1 MWLFIKKIFN
11 FSWNKNIFC
20 SWVDFLEVK
29 MLKSLIAT
37 LSCVLMLTAC
47 AGVKSDN
54 PDAINDALV
63 GFTTCTQS
71 ARWAEALQY
80 VTPSEASEIGD
91 GVTFKPEYQK
101 AAARMPLS
109 TMRRMQ
115 WTVDGKGR
123 LIGVKEVLDQAN
135 TRYLVSEEQAK
146 VGTNL
151 EDMEKA
157 RIQRRLEEG
166 RKILEEEENAD
177 EPQVEVMTNRLTDE
191 EKRKYGSTGELLA
204 PEQYEDTNTDAA
216 KEALGTAEESSEAP
230 AEEEGYYGE

>member
-1 MWLFIKKIFN
+1 MF
-11 FSWNKNIFC
+11 
-20 SWVDFLEVK
+20 
-29 MLKSLIAT
+29 KSLFT
-37 LSCVLMLTAC
+37 LLVFALMLTAC
-47 AGVKSDN
+47 AGVKKDN

-63 GFTTCTQS
+63 GFTTCAQS
-71 ARWAEALQY
+71 ARWSEALQY
-80 VTPSEASEIGD
+80 VTPSEVSQISD

-115 WTVDGKGR
+115 WTVDREGR
-123 LIGVKEVLDQAN
+123 LVGMKEVLDQAN

-151 EDMEKA
+151 EEMEKA

-166 RKILEEEENAD
+166 RKILEEEENAE
-177 EPQVEVMTNRLTDE
+177 EPEVEVMTNRLTDE

-204 PEQYEDTNTDAA
+204 PEQYEDPNTDAA
-216 KEALGTAEESSEAP
+216 KEAMGTADESAEVP
-230 AEEEGYYGE
+230 AEEEDYYGE

>member
-1 MWLFIKKIFN
+1 MF
-11 FSWNKNIFC
+11 
-20 SWVDFLEVK
+20 
-29 MLKSLIAT
+29 KSLFT
-37 LSCVLMLTAC
+37 LLVFALMLTAC
-47 AGVKSDN
+47 AGVKKDN

-63 GFTTCTQS
+63 GFTTCAQS
-71 ARWAEALQY
+71 ARWSEALQY
-80 VTPSEASEIGD
+80 VTPSEVSQISD

-115 WTVDGKGR
+115 WTVDREGR
-123 LIGVKEVLDQAN
+123 LVGMKEVLDQAN

-151 EDMEKA
+151 EEMEKA

-166 RKILEEEENAD
+166 RKILEEEENAE
-177 EPQVEVMTNRLTDE
+177 EPEVEVMTNRLTDE

-204 PEQYEDTNTDAA
+204 PEQYEDPNTDAA
-216 KEALGTAEESSEAP
+216 KEAMGTAEESAEVP

>member
-1 MWLFIKKIFN
+1 
-11 FSWNKNIFC
+11 
-20 SWVDFLEVK
+20 
-29 MLKSLIAT
+29 MLKSLFT
-37 LSCVLMLTAC
+37 LLVFALMLTAC
-47 AGVKSDN
+47 AGVKKDN

-63 GFTTCTQS
+63 GFTTCAQS
-71 ARWAEALQY
+71 ARWSEALQY
-80 VTPSEASEIGD
+80 VTPSEVSQISD

-115 WTVDGKGR
+115 WTVDKEGR
-123 LIGVKEVLDQAN
+123 LVGMKEVLDQAN

-151 EDMEKA
+151 EEMEKA

-166 RKILEEEENAD
+166 RKILEEEENAE
-177 EPQVEVMTNRLTDE
+177 EPEVEVMTNRLTDE

-204 PEQYEDTNTDAA
+204 PEQYEDSNTDAA
-216 KEALGTAEESSEAP
+216 KEAMGTADESAEVP

>member
-1 MWLFIKKIFN
+1 MF
-11 FSWNKNIFC
+11 
-20 SWVDFLEVK
+20 
-29 MLKSLIAT
+29 KSLFT
-37 LSCVLMLTAC
+37 LLVFALMLTAC
-47 AGVKSDN
+47 AGVKKDN

-63 GFTTCTQS
+63 GFTTCAQS
-71 ARWAEALQY
+71 ARWSEALQY
-80 VTPSEASEIGD
+80 VTPSEVSQISD

-115 WTVDGKGR
+115 WTVDKEGR
-123 LIGVKEVLDQAN
+123 LVGMKEVLDQAN

-151 EDMEKA
+151 EEMEKA

-166 RKILEEEENAD
+166 RKILEEEENAE
-177 EPQVEVMTNRLTDE
+177 EPEVEVMTNRLTDE

-204 PEQYEDTNTDAA
+204 PEQYEDPNTDAA
-216 KEALGTAEESSEAP
+216 KEAMGTADESAEVP

>member
-1 MWLFIKKIFN
+1 MF
-11 FSWNKNIFC
+11 
-20 SWVDFLEVK
+20 
-29 MLKSLIAT
+29 KSLFT
-37 LSCVLMLTAC
+37 LLVFALMLTAC
-47 AGVKSDN
+47 AGVKKDN

-63 GFTTCTQS
+63 GFTTCAQS
-71 ARWAEALQY
+71 ARWSEALQY
-80 VTPSEASEIGD
+80 VTPSEVSQISD

-115 WTVDGKGR
+115 WTVDKEGR
-123 LIGVKEVLDQAN
+123 LVGMKEVLDQAN

-151 EDMEKA
+151 EEMEKA

-166 RKILEEEENAD
+166 RKILEEEENAE
-177 EPQVEVMTNRLTDE
+177 EPEVEVMTNRLTDE

-204 PEQYEDTNTDAA
+204 PEQYEDPNTDAA
-216 KEALGTAEESSEAP
+216 KEAMGTADESAEAL

>member
-1 MWLFIKKIFN
+1 MF
-11 FSWNKNIFC
+11 
-20 SWVDFLEVK
+20 
-29 MLKSLIAT
+29 KSLFT
-37 LSCVLMLTAC
+37 LLVFALMLTAC
-47 AGVKSDN
+47 AGVKKDN
-54 PDAINDALV
+54 PGAINDALV
-63 GFTTCTQS
+63 GFTTCAQS
-71 ARWAEALQY
+71 ARWSGALQY
-80 VTPSEASEIGD
+80 VTPSEVSQISD

-115 WTVDGKGR
+115 WTVDREGR
-123 LIGVKEVLDQAN
+123 LVGMKEVLDQAN

-151 EDMEKA
+151 EEMEKA

-166 RKILEEEENAD
+166 RKILEEENAE
-177 EPQVEVMTNRLTDE
+177 EPEVEVMTNRLTDE

-204 PEQYEDTNTDAA
+204 PEQYEDPNTDAA
-216 KEALGTAEESSEAP
+216 KEAMGTADESAEVP

>member
-1 MWLFIKKIFN
+1 MF
-11 FSWNKNIFC
+11 
-20 SWVDFLEVK
+20 
-29 MLKSLIAT
+29 KSLFT
-37 LSCVLMLTAC
+37 LLVFALMLTAC
-47 AGVKSDN
+47 AGVKKDN

-63 GFTTCTQS
+63 GFTTCAQS
-71 ARWAEALQY
+71 ARWSEALQY
-80 VTPSEASEIGD
+80 VTPSEVSQISD

-115 WTVDGKGR
+115 WTVDREGR
-123 LIGVKEVLDQAN
+123 LVGMKEVLDQAN

-151 EDMEKA
+151 EEMEKA

-166 RKILEEEENAD
+166 RKILEEEENAE
-177 EPQVEVMTNRLTDE
+177 EPEVEVMTNRLTDE

-204 PEQYEDTNTDAA
+204 PEQYEDSNTDAA
-216 KEALGTAEESSEAP
+216 KEAMGTAEESAETPS
-230 AEEEGYYGE
+230 EEEGYYGE

>member
-1 MWLFIKKIFN
+1 MF
-11 FSWNKNIFC
+11 
-20 SWVDFLEVK
+20 
-29 MLKSLIAT
+29 KSLFT
-37 LSCVLMLTAC
+37 LLVFALMLTAC
-47 AGVKSDN
+47 AGVKKDN

-63 GFTTCTQS
+63 GFTTCAQS
-71 ARWAEALQY
+71 ARWSEALQY
-80 VTPSEASEIGD
+80 VTPSEVSQISD

-115 WTVDGKGR
+115 WTVDKKGR
-123 LIGVKEVLDQAN
+123 LVGMKEVLDQAN

-151 EDMEKA
+151 EEMEKA

-166 RKILEEEENAD
+166 RKILEEEENAE
-177 EPQVEVMTNRLTDE
+177 EPEVEVMTNRLTDE

-204 PEQYEDTNTDAA
+204 PEQYEDSNTDAA
-216 KEALGTAEESSEAP
+216 KEAMGTADESAETPS
-230 AEEEGYYGE
+230 EEEGYYGE

>member
-1 MWLFIKKIFN
+1 MF
-11 FSWNKNIFC
+11 
-20 SWVDFLEVK
+20 
-29 MLKSLIAT
+29 KSLFT
-37 LSCVLMLTAC
+37 LLVFALMLTAC
-47 AGVKSDN
+47 AGVKKDN

-63 GFTTCTQS
+63 GFTTCAQS
-71 ARWAEALQY
+71 ARWSEALQY
-80 VTPSEASEIGD
+80 VTPSEVSQISD

-115 WTVDGKGR
+115 WTVDKEGR
-123 LIGVKEVLDQAN
+123 LVGMKEVLDQAN

-151 EDMEKA
+151 EEMEKA

-166 RKILEEEENAD
+166 RKILEEEENAE
-177 EPQVEVMTNRLTDE
+177 EPEVEVMTNRLTDE

-204 PEQYEDTNTDAA
+204 PEQYEDPNTDAA
-216 KEALGTAEESSEAP
+216 KETMGTADESAEVP

>member
-1 MWLFIKKIFN
+1 MF
-11 FSWNKNIFC
+11 
-20 SWVDFLEVK
+20 
-29 MLKSLIAT
+29 KSLFT
-37 LSCVLMLTAC
+37 LLVFALMLTAC
-47 AGVKSDN
+47 AGVKKDN

-63 GFTTCTQS
+63 GFTTCAQS
-71 ARWAEALQY
+71 ARWSEALQY
-80 VTPSEASEIGD
+80 VTPSEVSQISD

-115 WTVDGKGR
+115 WTVDKEGR
-123 LIGVKEVLDQAN
+123 LVGMKEVLDQAN

-151 EDMEKA
+151 EEMEKA

-166 RKILEEEENAD
+166 RKILEEEENAE
-177 EPQVEVMTNRLTDE
+177 EPEVEVMTNRLTDE

-204 PEQYEDTNTDAA
+204 PEQYEDPNTDAA
-216 KEALGTAEESSEAP
+216 KEAMGTAEESAEVP

>member
-1 MWLFIKKIFN
+1 
-11 FSWNKNIFC
+11 
-20 SWVDFLEVK
+20 
-29 MLKSLIAT
+29 MLKSLFT
-37 LSCVLMLTAC
+37 LLVFALMLTAC
-47 AGVKSDN
+47 AGVKKDN

-63 GFTTCTQS
+63 GFTTCAQS
-71 ARWAEALQY
+71 ARWSEALQY
-80 VTPSEASEIGD
+80 VTPSEVSQISD

-115 WTVDGKGR
+115 WTVDKEGR
-123 LIGVKEVLDQAN
+123 LVGMKEVLDQAN

-151 EDMEKA
+151 EEMEKA

-166 RKILEEEENAD
+166 RKILEEEENAE
-177 EPQVEVMTNRLTDE
+177 EPEVEVMTNRLTDE

-204 PEQYEDTNTDAA
+204 PEQYEDPNTDAA
-216 KEALGTAEESSEAP
+216 KEAMGTADESAEVP

>member
-1 MWLFIKKIFN
+1 
-11 FSWNKNIFC
+11 
-20 SWVDFLEVK
+20 

-71 ARWAEALQY
+71 ARWSEALQY
-80 VTPSEASEIGD
+80 VTPSEVSQISD

-115 WTVDGKGR
+115 WTVDKEGR
-123 LIGVKEVLDQAN
+123 LVGMKEVLDQAN

-151 EDMEKA
+151 EEMEKA

-166 RKILEEEENAD
+166 RKILEEEENAE
-177 EPQVEVMTNRLTDE
+177 EPEVEVMTNRLTDE

-204 PEQYEDTNTDAA
+204 PEQYEDPNTDAA
-216 KEALGTAEESSEAP
+216 KEAMGTAEESAEVP

>member
-1 MWLFIKKIFN
+1 MF
-11 FSWNKNIFC
+11 
-20 SWVDFLEVK
+20 
-29 MLKSLIAT
+29 KSLFT
-37 LSCVLMLTAC
+37 LLVFALMLTAC
-47 AGVKSDN
+47 AGVKKDN

-63 GFTTCTQS
+63 GFTTCAQS
-71 ARWAEALQY
+71 ARWSEALQY
-80 VTPSEASEIGD
+80 VTPSEVSQISD

-115 WTVDGKGR
+115 WTVDKEGR
-123 LIGVKEVLDQAN
+123 LVGMKEVLDQAN

-151 EDMEKA
+151 EEMEKA

-166 RKILEEEENAD
+166 RKILEEEENAE
-177 EPQVEVMTNRLTDE
+177 EPEVEVMTNRLTDE

-204 PEQYEDTNTDAA
+204 PEQYEDSNTDAA
-216 KEALGTAEESSEAP
+216 KEAMGTADESAEVPAEVP

>member
-1 MWLFIKKIFN
+1 MF
-11 FSWNKNIFC
+11 
-20 SWVDFLEVK
+20 
-29 MLKSLIAT
+29 KSLFT
-37 LSCVLMLTAC
+37 LLVFALMLTAC
-47 AGVKSDN
+47 AGVKKDN

-63 GFTTCTQS
+63 GFTTCAQS
-71 ARWAEALQY
+71 ARWSEALQY
-80 VTPSEASEIGD
+80 VTPSEVSQISD

-115 WTVDGKGR
+115 WTVDREGR
-123 LIGVKEVLDQAN
+123 LVGMKEVLDQAN

-151 EDMEKA
+151 EEMEKA

-166 RKILEEEENAD
+166 RKILEEEENAE
-177 EPQVEVMTNRLTDE
+177 EPEVEVMTNRLTDE

-204 PEQYEDTNTDAA
+204 PEQYEDPNTDAA
-216 KEALGTAEESSEAP
+216 KEAMGTADESTEVP

>member
-1 MWLFIKKIFN
+1 MF
-11 FSWNKNIFC
+11 
-20 SWVDFLEVK
+20 
-29 MLKSLIAT
+29 KSLFT
-37 LSCVLMLTAC
+37 LLVFALMLTAC
-47 AGVKSDN
+47 AGVKKDN

-63 GFTTCTQS
+63 GFTTCAQS
-71 ARWAEALQY
+71 ARWSEALQY
-80 VTPSEASEIGD
+80 VTPSEVSQISD

-115 WTVDGKGR
+115 WTVDKEGR
-123 LIGVKEVLDQAN
+123 LVGMKEVLDQAN

-151 EDMEKA
+151 EEMEKA

-166 RKILEEEENAD
+166 RKILEEEENTE
-177 EPQVEVMTNRLTDE
+177 EPEVEVMTNRLTDE

-204 PEQYEDTNTDAA
+204 PEQYEDPNTDAA
-216 KEALGTAEESSEAP
+216 KEAMGTADESAEVP

>member
-1 MWLFIKKIFN
+1 MF
-11 FSWNKNIFC
+11 
-20 SWVDFLEVK
+20 
-29 MLKSLIAT
+29 KSLFT
-37 LSCVLMLTAC
+37 LLVFALMLTAC
-47 AGVKSDN
+47 AGVKKDN

-63 GFTTCTQS
+63 GFTTCAQS
-71 ARWAEALQY
+71 ARWSEALQY
-80 VTPSEASEIGD
+80 VTPSEVSQISD

-115 WTVDGKGR
+115 WTVDREGR
-123 LIGVKEVLDQAN
+123 LVGMKEVLDQAN

-151 EDMEKA
+151 EEMEKA

-166 RKILEEEENAD
+166 RKILEEEENAE
-177 EPQVEVMTNRLTDE
+177 EPEVEVMTNRLTDE

-204 PEQYEDTNTDAA
+204 PEQYEDPNTDAA
-216 KEALGTAEESSEAP
+216 KEAMGTADESAEVP

>member
-1 MWLFIKKIFN
+1 
-11 FSWNKNIFC
+11 
-20 SWVDFLEVK
+20 
-29 MLKSLIAT
+29 
-37 LSCVLMLTAC
+37 
-47 AGVKSDN
+47 
-54 PDAINDALV
+54 
-63 GFTTCTQS
+63 
-71 ARWAEALQY
+71 
-80 VTPSEASEIGD
+80 
-91 GVTFKPEYQK
+91 
-101 AAARMPLS
+101 MPLS

-115 WTVDGKGR
+115 WTVDDKGR

-151 EDMEKA
+151 EEMEKA

-204 PEQYEDTNTDAA
+204 PEQYEDTNTDTA

>member
-1 MWLFIKKIFN
+1 MF
-11 FSWNKNIFC
+11 
-20 SWVDFLEVK
+20 
-29 MLKSLIAT
+29 KSLFT
-37 LSCVLMLTAC
+37 LLVFALMLTAC
-47 AGVKSDN
+47 AGVKKDN

-63 GFTTCTQS
+63 GFTTCAQS
-71 ARWAEALQY
+71 ARWSEALQY
-80 VTPSEASEIGD
+80 VTPSEVSQISD

-115 WTVDGKGR
+115 WTVDKKGR
-123 LIGVKEVLDQAN
+123 LVGMKEVLDQAN

-151 EDMEKA
+151 EEMEKA

-166 RKILEEEENAD
+166 RKILEEEENAE
-177 EPQVEVMTNRLTDE
+177 EPEVEVMTNRLTDE

-204 PEQYEDTNTDAA
+204 PEQYEDSNTDAA
-216 KEALGTAEESSEAP
+216 KEAMGTADESAEVP

>member
-1 MWLFIKKIFN
+1 MF
-11 FSWNKNIFC
+11 
-20 SWVDFLEVK
+20 
-29 MLKSLIAT
+29 KSLFT
-37 LSCVLMLTAC
+37 LLVFALMLTAC
-47 AGVKSDN
+47 AGVKKDN

-63 GFTTCTQS
+63 GFTTCAQS
-71 ARWAEALQY
+71 ARWSEALQY
-80 VTPSEASEIGD
+80 VTPSEVSQISD

-115 WTVDGKGR
+115 WTVDREGR
-123 LIGVKEVLDQAN
+123 LVGMKEVLDQAN

-151 EDMEKA
+151 EEMEKA

-166 RKILEEEENAD
+166 RKILEEENAE
-177 EPQVEVMTNRLTDE
+177 EPEVEVMTNRLTDE

-204 PEQYEDTNTDAA
+204 PEQYEDPNTDAA
-216 KEALGTAEESSEAP
+216 KEAMGTADESAEVP

>member
-1 MWLFIKKIFN
+1 
-11 FSWNKNIFC
+11 
-20 SWVDFLEVK
+20 
-29 MLKSLIAT
+29 MLKSLFT
-37 LSCVLMLTAC
+37 LLVFALMLTAC
-47 AGVKSDN
+47 AGVKKDN

-63 GFTTCTQS
+63 GFTTCAQS
-71 ARWAEALQY
+71 ARWSEALQY
-80 VTPSEASEIGD
+80 VTPSEVSQISD

-115 WTVDGKGR
+115 WTVDKKGR
-123 LIGVKEVLDQAN
+123 LVGMKEVLDQAN

-151 EDMEKA
+151 EEMEKA

-166 RKILEEEENAD
+166 RKILEEEENAE
-177 EPQVEVMTNRLTDE
+177 EPEVEVMTNRLTDE

-204 PEQYEDTNTDAA
+204 PEQYEDSNTDAA
-216 KEALGTAEESSEAP
+216 KEAMGTAEESAEAP

>member
-1 MWLFIKKIFN
+1 
-11 FSWNKNIFC
+11 
-20 SWVDFLEVK
+20 
-29 MLKSLIAT
+29 MLKSLFT
-37 LSCVLMLTAC
+37 LLVFALMLTAC
-47 AGVKSDN
+47 AGVKKDN

-63 GFTTCTQS
+63 GFTTCAQS
-71 ARWAEALQY
+71 ARWSEALQY
-80 VTPSEASEIGD
+80 VTPSEVSQISD

-101 AAARMPLS
+101 AEARMPLS

-115 WTVDGKGR
+115 WTVDKEGR
-123 LIGVKEVLDQAN
+123 LVGMKEVLDQAN

-151 EDMEKA
+151 EEMEKA

-166 RKILEEEENAD
+166 RKILEEEENAE
-177 EPQVEVMTNRLTDE
+177 EPEVEVMTNRLTDE

-204 PEQYEDTNTDAA
+204 PEQYEDSNTDAA
-216 KEALGTAEESSEAP
+216 KEAMGTAEESAEAP

>member
-1 MWLFIKKIFN
+1 MF
-11 FSWNKNIFC
+11 
-20 SWVDFLEVK
+20 
-29 MLKSLIAT
+29 KSLFA
-37 LSCVLMLTAC
+37 LLVFALMLTAC
-47 AGVKSDN
+47 AGVKKDN

-63 GFTTCTQS
+63 GFTTCAQS
-71 ARWAEALQY
+71 ARWSEALQY
-80 VTPSEASEIGD
+80 VTPSEVSQISD

-115 WTVDGKGR
+115 WTVDKEGR
-123 LIGVKEVLDQAN
+123 LVGMKEVLDQAN

-151 EDMEKA
+151 EEMEKA

-166 RKILEEEENAD
+166 RKILEEEENAE
-177 EPQVEVMTNRLTDE
+177 EPEVEVMTNRLTDE

-204 PEQYEDTNTDAA
+204 PEQYEDPNTDAA
-216 KEALGTAEESSEAP
+216 KEAMGTADESAEVP

>member
-1 MWLFIKKIFN
+1 MF
-11 FSWNKNIFC
+11 
-20 SWVDFLEVK
+20 
-29 MLKSLIAT
+29 KSLFT
-37 LSCVLMLTAC
+37 LLVFALMLTAC
-47 AGVKSDN
+47 AGVKKDN

-63 GFTTCTQS
+63 GFTTCAQS
-71 ARWAEALQY
+71 ARWSEALQY
-80 VTPSEASEIGD
+80 VTPSEVSQISD

-115 WTVDGKGR
+115 WTVDKKGR
-123 LIGVKEVLDQAN
+123 LVGMKEVLDQAN

-151 EDMEKA
+151 EEMEKA

-166 RKILEEEENAD
+166 RKILEEEENAE
-177 EPQVEVMTNRLTDE
+177 EPEVEVMTNRLTDE

-204 PEQYEDTNTDAA
+204 PEQYEDPNTDAA
-216 KEALGTAEESSEAP
+216 KEAMGTADESAEVPS
-230 AEEEGYYGE
+230 EEEGYYGE

>member
-1 MWLFIKKIFN
+1 MF
-11 FSWNKNIFC
+11 
-20 SWVDFLEVK
+20 
-29 MLKSLIAT
+29 KSLFT
-37 LSCVLMLTAC
+37 LLVFALMLTAC
-47 AGVKSDN
+47 AGVKKDN

-63 GFTTCTQS
+63 GFTTCAQS
-71 ARWAEALQY
+71 ARWSEALQY
-80 VTPSEASEIGD
+80 VTPSEVSQISD

-115 WTVDGKGR
+115 WTVDKKGR
-123 LIGVKEVLDQAN
+123 LVGMKEVLDQAN

-151 EDMEKA
+151 EEMEKA

-166 RKILEEEENAD
+166 RKILEEENAE
-177 EPQVEVMTNRLTDE
+177 EPEVEVMTNRLTDE

-204 PEQYEDTNTDAA
+204 PEQYEDPNTDAA
-216 KEALGTAEESSEAP
+216 KEAMGTADESAEVP

>member
-1 MWLFIKKIFN
+1 
-11 FSWNKNIFC
+11 
-20 SWVDFLEVK
+20 
-29 MLKSLIAT
+29 MLKSLFT
-37 LSCVLMLTAC
+37 LLVFALMLTAC
-47 AGVKSDN
+47 AGVKKDN

-63 GFTTCTQS
+63 GFTTCAQS
-71 ARWAEALQY
+71 ARWSEALQY
-80 VTPSEASEIGD
+80 VTPSEVSQISD

-115 WTVDGKGR
+115 WTVDKEGR
-123 LIGVKEVLDQAN
+123 LVGMKEVLDQAN

-151 EDMEKA
+151 EEMEKA

-166 RKILEEEENAD
+166 RKILEEEENAE
-177 EPQVEVMTNRLTDE
+177 EPEVEVMTNRLTDE

-204 PEQYEDTNTDAA
+204 PEQYEDSNTDAA
-216 KEALGTAEESSEAP
+216 KEAMGTAEEAAEAP

>member
-1 MWLFIKKIFN
+1 
-11 FSWNKNIFC
+11 
-20 SWVDFLEVK
+20 
-29 MLKSLIAT
+29 MLKSLFT
-37 LSCVLMLTAC
+37 LLVFALMLTAC
-47 AGVKSDN
+47 AGVKKDN

-63 GFTTCTQS
+63 GFTTCAQS
-71 ARWAEALQY
+71 ARWSEALQY
-80 VTPSEASEIGD
+80 VTPSEVSQISD

-115 WTVDGKGR
+115 WTVDKEGR
-123 LIGVKEVLDQAN
+123 LVGMKEVLDQAN

-151 EDMEKA
+151 EEMEKA

-166 RKILEEEENAD
+166 RKILEEEENAE
-177 EPQVEVMTNRLTDE
+177 EPEVEVMTNRLTDE

-204 PEQYEDTNTDAA
+204 PEQYEDSNTDAA
-216 KEALGTAEESSEAP
+216 KEAMGTAEESAEAP

>member
-1 MWLFIKKIFN
+1 MF
-11 FSWNKNIFC
+11 
-20 SWVDFLEVK
+20 
-29 MLKSLIAT
+29 KSLFT
-37 LSCVLMLTAC
+37 LLVFALMLTAC
-47 AGVKSDN
+47 AGVKKDN

-63 GFTTCTQS
+63 GFTTCAQS
-71 ARWAEALQY
+71 ARWSEALQY
-80 VTPSEASEIGD
+80 VTPSEVSQISD

-115 WTVDGKGR
+115 WTVDKKGR
-123 LIGVKEVLDQAN
+123 LVGMKEVLDQAN

-151 EDMEKA
+151 EEMEKA

-166 RKILEEEENAD
+166 RKILEEEENAE
-177 EPQVEVMTNRLTDE
+177 EPEVEVMTNRLTDE

-204 PEQYEDTNTDAA
+204 PEQYEDSNTDAA
-216 KEALGTAEESSEAP
+216 KEAMGTAEESAEAP

>member
-1 MWLFIKKIFN
+1 MF
-11 FSWNKNIFC
+11 
-20 SWVDFLEVK
+20 
-29 MLKSLIAT
+29 KSLFT
-37 LSCVLMLTAC
+37 LLVFALMLTAC
-47 AGVKSDN
+47 AGVKKDN

-63 GFTTCTQS
+63 GFTTCAQS
-71 ARWAEALQY
+71 ARWSEALQY
-80 VTPSEASEIGD
+80 VTPSEVSQISD

-115 WTVDGKGR
+115 WTVDKEGR
-123 LIGVKEVLDQAN
+123 LVGMKEVLDQAN

-151 EDMEKA
+151 EEMEKA

-166 RKILEEEENAD
+166 RKILEEEENAE
-177 EPQVEVMTNRLTDE
+177 EPEVEVMTNRLTDE

-204 PEQYEDTNTDAA
+204 PEQYEDSNTDAA
-216 KEALGTAEESSEAP
+216 KEAMGTAEESAEAP

>member
-1 MWLFIKKIFN
+1 
-11 FSWNKNIFC
+11 
-20 SWVDFLEVK
+20 
-29 MLKSLIAT
+29 MLKSLFT
-37 LSCVLMLTAC
+37 LLVFALMLTAC
-47 AGVKSDN
+47 AGVKKDN

-63 GFTTCTQS
+63 GFTTCAQS
-71 ARWAEALQY
+71 ARWSEALQY
-80 VTPSEASEIGD
+80 VTPSEVSQISD

-115 WTVDGKGR
+115 WTVDKKGR
-123 LIGVKEVLDQAN
+123 LVGMKEVLDQAN

-151 EDMEKA
+151 EEMEKA

-166 RKILEEEENAD
+166 RKILEEEENAE
-177 EPQVEVMTNRLTDE
+177 EPEVEVMTNRLTDE

-204 PEQYEDTNTDAA
+204 PEQYEDSNTDAA
-216 KEALGTAEESSEAP
+216 KEAMGTADESAEVP

>member
-1 MWLFIKKIFN
+1 
-11 FSWNKNIFC
+11 
-20 SWVDFLEVK
+20 
-29 MLKSLIAT
+29 MLKSLFT
-37 LSCVLMLTAC
+37 LLVFALMLTAC
-47 AGVKSDN
+47 AGVKKDN

-63 GFTTCTQS
+63 GFTTCAQS
-71 ARWAEALQY
+71 ARWSEALQY
-80 VTPSEASEIGD
+80 VTPSEVSQISD

-109 TMRRMQ
+109 PMRRMQ
-115 WTVDGKGR
+115 WTVDKEGR
-123 LIGVKEVLDQAN
+123 LVGMKEVLDQAN

-151 EDMEKA
+151 EEMEKA

-166 RKILEEEENAD
+166 RKILEEEENAE
-177 EPQVEVMTNRLTDE
+177 EPEVEVMTNRLTDE

-204 PEQYEDTNTDAA
+204 PEQYEDSNTDAA
-216 KEALGTAEESSEAP
+216 KEAMGTAEESAEAP

>member
-1 MWLFIKKIFN
+1 MF
-11 FSWNKNIFC
+11 
-20 SWVDFLEVK
+20 
-29 MLKSLIAT
+29 KSLFT
-37 LSCVLMLTAC
+37 LLVFALMLIAC
-47 AGVKSDN
+47 AGVKKDN

-63 GFTTCTQS
+63 GFTTCAQS
-71 ARWAEALQY
+71 ARWSEALQY
-80 VTPSEASEIGD
+80 VTPSEVSQISD

-115 WTVDGKGR
+115 WTVDKKGR
-123 LIGVKEVLDQAN
+123 LVGMKEVLDQAN

-151 EDMEKA
+151 EEMEKA

-166 RKILEEEENAD
+166 RKILEEEENAE
-177 EPQVEVMTNRLTDE
+177 EPEVEVMTNRLTDE

-204 PEQYEDTNTDAA
+204 PEQYEDPNTDAA
-216 KEALGTAEESSEAP
+216 KEAMGTADESAEVPS
-230 AEEEGYYGE
+230 EEEGYYGE

>member
-1 MWLFIKKIFN
+1 MF
-11 FSWNKNIFC
+11 
-20 SWVDFLEVK
+20 
-29 MLKSLIAT
+29 KSLFT
-37 LSCVLMLTAC
+37 LLVFALMLTAC
-47 AGVKSDN
+47 AGVKKDN

-63 GFTTCTQS
+63 GFTTCAQS
-71 ARWAEALQY
+71 ARWSEALQY
-80 VTPSEASEIGD
+80 VTPSEVSQISD

-115 WTVDGKGR
+115 WTVDKEGR
-123 LIGVKEVLDQAN
+123 LVGMKEVLDQAN

-151 EDMEKA
+151 EEMEKA

-166 RKILEEEENAD
+166 RKILEEEENAE
-177 EPQVEVMTNRLTDE
+177 EPEVEVMTNRLTDE

-204 PEQYEDTNTDAA
+204 PEQYEDPNTDAA
-216 KEALGTAEESSEAP
+216 KEAMGTADESAEVPS
-230 AEEEGYYGE
+230 EEEGYYGE

>member
-1 MWLFIKKIFN
+1 MF
-11 FSWNKNIFC
+11 
-20 SWVDFLEVK
+20 
-29 MLKSLIAT
+29 KSLFT
-37 LSCVLMLTAC
+37 LLVFALMLTAC
-47 AGVKSDN
+47 AGVKKDN

-63 GFTTCTQS
+63 GFTTCAQS
-71 ARWAEALQY
+71 ARWSEALQY
-80 VTPSEASEIGD
+80 VTPSEVSQISD

-115 WTVDGKGR
+115 WTVDKEGR
-123 LIGVKEVLDQAN
+123 LVGMKEVLDQAN

-151 EDMEKA
+151 EEMEKA

-166 RKILEEEENAD
+166 RKILEEEENAE
-177 EPQVEVMTNRLTDE
+177 EPEVEVMTNRLTDE

-204 PEQYEDTNTDAA
+204 PEQYEDPNTDAA
-216 KEALGTAEESSEAP
+216 KEAMGTADESAETPS
-230 AEEEGYYGE
+230 EEEGYYGE

>member
-1 MWLFIKKIFN
+1 MF
-11 FSWNKNIFC
+11 
-20 SWVDFLEVK
+20 
-29 MLKSLIAT
+29 KSLFT
-37 LSCVLMLTAC
+37 LLVFALMLTAC
-47 AGVKSDN
+47 AGVKKDN

-63 GFTTCTQS
+63 GFTTCAQS
-71 ARWAEALQY
+71 ARWSEALQY
-80 VTPSEASEIGD
+80 VTPSEVSQISD

-115 WTVDGKGR
+115 WTVDREGR
-123 LIGVKEVLDQAN
+123 LVGMKEVLDQAN

-151 EDMEKA
+151 EEMEKA

-166 RKILEEEENAD
+166 RKILEEEENAE
-177 EPQVEVMTNRLTDE
+177 EPEVEVMTNRLTDE

-204 PEQYEDTNTDAA
+204 PEQYEDPNTDAA
-216 KEALGTAEESSEAP
+216 KEAMGTADESAETPS
-230 AEEEGYYGE
+230 EEEGYYGE

>member
-1 MWLFIKKIFN
+1 
-11 FSWNKNIFC
+11 
-20 SWVDFLEVK
+20 
-29 MLKSLIAT
+29 MLKSLFT
-37 LSCVLMLTAC
+37 LLVFALMLTAC
-47 AGVKSDN
+47 AGVKKDN

-63 GFTTCTQS
+63 GFTTCAQS
-71 ARWAEALQY
+71 ARWSEALQY
-80 VTPSEASEIGD
+80 VTPSEVSQISD

-115 WTVDGKGR
+115 WTVDKEGR
-123 LIGVKEVLDQAN
+123 LVGMKEVLDQAN

-151 EDMEKA
+151 EEMEKA

-166 RKILEEEENAD
+166 RKILEEEENAE
-177 EPQVEVMTNRLTDE
+177 EPEVEVMTNRLTDE

-204 PEQYEDTNTDAA
+204 PEQYEDSNTDAA
-216 KEALGTAEESSEAP
+216 KEAMGTADESAEAP
-230 AEEEGYYGE
+230 SEEEGYYGE

>member
-1 MWLFIKKIFN
+1 MF
-11 FSWNKNIFC
+11 
-20 SWVDFLEVK
+20 
-29 MLKSLIAT
+29 KSLFT
-37 LSCVLMLTAC
+37 LLVFALMLTAC
-47 AGVKSDN
+47 AGVKKDN

-63 GFTTCTQS
+63 GFTTCAQS
-71 ARWAEALQY
+71 ARWSEALQY
-80 VTPSEASEIGD
+80 VTPSEVSQISD

-115 WTVDGKGR
+115 WTVDKKGR
-123 LIGVKEVLDQAN
+123 LVGMKEVLDQAN

-151 EDMEKA
+151 EEMEKA

-166 RKILEEEENAD
+166 RKILEEENAE
-177 EPQVEVMTNRLTDE
+177 EPEVEVMTNRLTDE

-204 PEQYEDTNTDAA
+204 PEQYEDPNTDAA
-216 KEALGTAEESSEAP
+216 KEAMGTADESAEVPS
-230 AEEEGYYGE
+230 EEEGYYGE

>member
-1 MWLFIKKIFN
+1 MF
-11 FSWNKNIFC
+11 
-20 SWVDFLEVK
+20 
-29 MLKSLIAT
+29 KSLFT
-37 LSCVLMLTAC
+37 LLVFALMLTAC
-47 AGVKSDN
+47 AGVKKDN

-63 GFTTCTQS
+63 GFTTCAQS
-71 ARWAEALQY
+71 ARWSEALQY
-80 VTPSEASEIGD
+80 VTPSEVSQISD

-115 WTVDGKGR
+115 WTVDKEGR
-123 LIGVKEVLDQAN
+123 LVGMKEVLDQAN

-151 EDMEKA
+151 EEMEKA

-166 RKILEEEENAD
+166 RKILEEEENAE
-177 EPQVEVMTNRLTDE
+177 EPEVEVMTNRLTDE

-204 PEQYEDTNTDAA
+204 PEQYEDSNTDAA
-216 KEALGTAEESSEAP
+216 KEAMGTADESSEVP